1 MAIEIFKKK
10 CFGSFNF
17 NVAFWLYMA
26 QRQVVLLCGK
36 KEREGCST
44 PQYKSPCRSTNPSR
58 SLEQFARCH
67 LPPPPPPQICISIFV
82 FFSPESSLV
91 CFVALRFLWLVVVK
105 VFYKI
110 DMVILLCPRRRRR
123 RRTKS

>member
-1 MAIEIFKKK
+1 
-10 CFGSFNF
+10 
-17 NVAFWLYMA
+17 
-26 QRQVVLLCGK
+26 
-36 KEREGCST
+36 
-44 PQYKSPCRSTNPSR
+44 
-58 SLEQFARCH
+58 
-67 LPPPPPPQICISIFV
+67 V